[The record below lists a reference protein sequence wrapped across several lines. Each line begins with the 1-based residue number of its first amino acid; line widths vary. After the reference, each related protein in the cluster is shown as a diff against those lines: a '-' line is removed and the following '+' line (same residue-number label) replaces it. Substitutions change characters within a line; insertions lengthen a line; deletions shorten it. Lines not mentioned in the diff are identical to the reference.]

1 VLLGVRTE
9 EGELQCGC
17 PHTGIAVEKSAF
29 NRKTLFNR
37 KLDFNL
43 RKKPIKCCIGTH
55 LPGAETWTLW
65 KDQKYLKNFEV
76 WCWRKVISSTSL
88 VVYKILRRLTEEK
101 ITLHTIKRTGS
112 RRWMTRKKTSRYWM
126 IFRPGEGAGNWRRK
140 HRAALCGELELGE
153 AVDLLQVRSWI
164 GWILMNVA

>member
-1 VLLGVRTE
+1 MLHWNTPE
-9 EGELQCGC
+9 
-17 PHTGIAVEKSAF
+17 T
-29 NRKTLFNR
+29 
-37 KLDFNL
+37 
-43 RKKPIKCCIGTH
+43 
-55 LPGAETWTLW
+55 GAETWTLW
-65 KDQKYLKNFEV
+65 KDQKYLRNFEV

-164 GWILMNVA
+164 GWILMNVAWCSLTIYRQRLDHSSSVAQIIKYTR